1 MNIEDQL
8 TEMNAAIAD
17 LVDSASTEQVA
28 KVLGDI
34 LAVLKTKEPKVLV
47 NVNPTPITNVVQV
60 PKPVPC
66 DYEFKFRYDVDGR
79 IVSSRMTRIPSN

>member
-28 KVLGDI
+28 KVLGEI
-34 LAVLKTKEPKVLV
+34 LAVLKAKEPKVTV
-47 NVNPTPITNVVQV
+47 NVNPTPITNVVNV
-60 PKPVPC
+60 PPQAQC
-66 DYEFKFRYDVDGR
+66 DYEFKFTYDGYGQ
-79 IVSSRMTRIPSN
+79 ITSSRMKRIQSK